1 MINTQDESPKH
12 QLKLERVGI
21 KNLKTLIKID
31 RNNKEF
37 RHIPKINIFMDLEED
52 KKGVHMSRFIES
64 ITEILEDE
72 VRDNHKSLEQI
83 GKHILEKLKV
93 KHSYVS
99 AEIEF
104 ESEIPIYELT
114 PVSKKDTIE
123 IHDIKVR
130 LRNNNGSW
138 IKVLEVNVIGNT
150 ACPHALA
157 VNKKGTHIQRAIG
170 DLKIETDFD
179 NDIDLE
185 EMIET
190 VENSFSSRVF
200 TLLKTEDESFV
211 VDKMYGNP
219 LFVEDVCRN
228 MLSIASNK
236 FKKSKIHAEC
246 LSYESIHRHDVF
258 AEGVI
263 ET

>member
-1 MINTQDESPKH
+1 MINTQDESPAH

-21 KNLKTLIKID
+21 KNLKTLIKIN
-31 RNNKEF
+31 RNNKEY
-37 RHIPKINIFMDLEED
+37 RHIPKINIFMDLNED

-72 VRDNHKSLEQI
+72 VRDYHKSLEQI
-83 GKHILEKLKV
+83 GKHILEKLKI

-104 ESEIPIYELT
+104 ESEIPTQELT

-130 LRNNNGSW
+130 LKNNNGSW
-138 IKVLEVNVIGNT
+138 TKILEVSVVGNT

-157 VNKKGTHIQRAIG
+157 VNKKGTHIQRAVG
-170 DLKIETDFD
+170 KLKIETDFN

-185 EMIET
+185 DMIEA
-190 VENSFSSRVF
+190 VNSSFSSKVF
-200 TLLKTEDESFV
+200 TLLKTDDESFV
-211 VDKMYGNP
+211 VDKMHDNP

-228 MLSIASNK
+228 ILSLASLK
-236 FKKSKIHAEC
+236 FKKSKICAEC

-258 AEGVI
+258 AEGVV

>member
-12 QLKLERVGI
+12 HLKLERVGI
-21 KNLKTLIKID
+21 KNLKTLIRID
-31 RNNKEF
+31 RNNKEY

-72 VRDNHKSLEQI
+72 VQMNHKSLEQI
-83 GKHILEKLKV
+83 GKHILEKLKI
-93 KHSYVS
+93 KHRYVS

-104 ESEIPIYELT
+104 QSEIPIYELT

-123 IHDIKVR
+123 IHDIKVK

-138 IKVLEVNVIGNT
+138 IKVLEASVIGNT

-157 VNKKGTHIQRAIG
+157 VNKKGTHIQRATG
-170 DLKIETDFD
+170 TLRIEADFD
-179 NDIDLE
+179 NEIDLE
-185 EMIET
+185 EMINV
-190 VENSFSSRVF
+190 VEKSFSAKVY

-211 VDKMYGNP
+211 VDKMYENP
-219 LFVEDVCRN
+219 FFVEDVCRN
-228 MLSIASNK
+228 ILSLSSKK

-258 AEGVI
+258 AEGDI